1 VAPAPAPRDPEEEAR
16 QDRQRRLAEMVRKGR
31 LDALRPFW
39 TKYASEFDA
48 AVLGTAASAG
58 QEEVI
63 RYFLEEVRLDPT
75 IPLEGGKRAYDLA
88 STKVARNVFRR
99 IRHEHEE
106 WYDWAAAH
114 VPVGLSE
121 EAEAKQDEKK
131 AERRK
136 GLREKMKEREKARAE
151 ADAAAEEDE
160 ARQKAAEEEARK
172 RQGGAGFGQLGLP
185 QSSGPQK
192 LGGRGAE
199 GLAGMSAEMRM
210 QIERERRA
218 RAAEARFR

>member
-1 VAPAPAPRDPEEEAR
+1 
-16 QDRQRRLAEMVRKGR
+16 MVRKGR

-39 TKYASEFDA
+39 TKYAAEFDA
-48 AVLGTAASAG
+48 TVLGTAASAG

-63 RYFLEEVRLDPT
+63 RYFLEEVRLNPT
-75 IPLEGGKRAYDLA
+75 IPLEGGKKAYDLA
-88 STKVARNVFRR
+88 STKGARNVFRR
-99 IRHEHEE
+99 IRHEHGE

-151 ADAAAEEDE
+151 AEAEADAAAEEDE
-160 ARQKAAEEEARK
+160 ARQRTADEEARK
-172 RQGGAGFGQLGLP
+172 KQGAGGFGQLGLP

-199 GLAGMSAEMRM
+199 GLAGLSAEMRM